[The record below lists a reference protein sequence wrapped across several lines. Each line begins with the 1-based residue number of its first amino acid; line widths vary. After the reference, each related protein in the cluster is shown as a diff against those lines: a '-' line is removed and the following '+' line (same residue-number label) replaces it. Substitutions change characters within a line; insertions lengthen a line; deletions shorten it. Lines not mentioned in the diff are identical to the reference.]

1 MKKRLRLIAIL
12 SLLCGFA
19 AAGFGAW
26 SYFHAR
32 TQEELSK
39 SLQEKSV
46 ELDNQSDFVKG
57 TPEENDLVREAQQYG
72 RSSSETLAFAK
83 SNSQRAVIFGIGSIV
98 LILASVATMMAHLK
112 NKESDP
118 A

>member
-1 MKKRLRLIAIL
+1 MKKRLRVIAIL

-32 TQEELSK
+32 TQADLSK

-46 ELDNQSDFVKG
+46 ELDRQSDFIKG
-57 TPEENDLVREAQQYG
+57 TPEENRLVREAEQY
-72 RSSSETLAFAK
+72 RRDESETLASAK

-98 LILASVATMMAHLK
+98 LILISVATMMAHLK
-112 NKESDP
+112 SKESDLS
-118 A
+118 

>member
-1 MKKRLRLIAIL
+1 MKKRLRVIAIL

-32 TQEELSK
+32 TQAELSK
-39 SLQEKSV
+39 NLQEKSV
-46 ELDNQSDFVKG
+46 ELDRQSDFVKG
-57 TPEENDLVREAQQYG
+57 TPEENRLATEAQQYG
-72 RSSSETLAFAK
+72 RSASEMLASAK
-83 SNSQRAVIFGIGSIV
+83 GNSQRAVIFGVGSIV

-112 NKESDP
+112 NKESDLS
-118 A
+118 